1 MAFTSISGWQWD
13 DLDQGVAECDEVDG
27 PEPHRGRAQQHG
39 DGGGPGRERDHR
51 VPGVPRDDEAEGEGR
66 RPGGRTEVNT
76 LTNRMSGVLRCA
88 IETLE
93 RNFRLYLY
101 LLKYLTV

>member
-51 VPGVPRDDEAEGEGR
+51 VPGVPRDDEEVRGQ
-66 RPGGRTEVNT
+66 RPGGGAQVASFIDWIFS
-76 LTNRMSGVLRCA
+76 LFHHSLYVLCMYLP
-88 IETLE
+88 ETVEQNLD
-93 RNFRLYLY
+93 N
-101 LLKYLTV
+101 